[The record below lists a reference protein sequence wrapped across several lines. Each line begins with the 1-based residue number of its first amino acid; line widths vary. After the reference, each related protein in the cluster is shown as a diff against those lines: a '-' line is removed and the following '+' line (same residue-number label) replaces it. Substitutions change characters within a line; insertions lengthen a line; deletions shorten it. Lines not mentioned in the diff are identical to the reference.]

1 MLFMSSAP
9 PLPIE
14 DVSGEE
20 WDGIGAAMRAA
31 DAERARRSA
40 GHHVEGTAPTRD
52 VEDLVALPPRLQRHR
67 PRGLKVTDLAAQE
80 WCERELAFTLSRGR
94 HETAEMAAGTA
105 RHAELEAE
113 VIERVDVDAESLED
127 RWALRALDLHVG
139 LAQLRETGMTRELPV
154 FGWLLPRGDQASFTS
169 GVVDELW
176 LSDGVVRVVDH
187 KTRAS
192 PTLPTEAQAR
202 TTMMQLM
209 AYKVLFDA
217 IVTRGVDPDG
227 RVSRRVGLRP
237 DAALSDTVAA
247 HAFESLGDGLLSVGA
262 VTTSAVFDAVSRE
275 ATRTPTSSNTLYV
288 EYEWQRDGSAL
299 GETRVEFD
307 RRWFESRVERHV
319 SFWDGSRDGWRPG
332 GTARVEDHPEDS
344 NDAATRGH
352 VRGVSDD
359 EAWKCERCR
368 FSSDCPT
375 AAEFAERWQRR
386 RSAAGREARERVVDG
401 CRSLAS
407 K

>member
-20 WDGIGAAMRAA
+20 WDGIGAAMLAA

-154 FGWLLPRGDQASFTS
+154 FGWLLPRGDQASFAS

-202 TTMMQLM
+202 TTKMQLM

-217 IVTRGVDPDG
+217 IVTRGVDPDA

-237 DAALSDTVAA
+237 DAALSDAVAA
-247 HAFESLGDGLLSVGA
+247 HAFESLGDGLPSVGA

-288 EYEWQRDGSAL
+288 EY
-299 GETRVEFD
+299 
-307 RRWFESRVERHV
+307 
-319 SFWDGSRDGWRPG
+319 
-332 GTARVEDHPEDS
+332 
-344 NDAATRGH
+344 
-352 VRGVSDD
+352 
-359 EAWKCERCR
+359 
-368 FSSDCPT
+368 
-375 AAEFAERWQRR
+375 
-386 RSAAGREARERVVDG
+386 
-401 CRSLAS
+401 
-407 K
+407 